1 MPAHGP
7 AEPFVVG
14 ATHRSSTIALRDR
27 LFIDDAAAPDLF
39 RRLSEAGI
47 RQALVLSTCDRV
59 EVQGMSETPAVAVDT
74 VLAILAGRAGE
85 DPAAIA
91 GEFDLLTG
99 DAAARRIFGVAASLE
114 SQVIGEPQVLGQVKE
129 GHRLASRHGMVGTEL
144 ESLLQA
150 AYMAAKRVRT
160 ETPIAERSVTLASGA
175 VQLARDLH
183 GDLSDVTGLIIGL
196 GDMGDLI
203 GGQLRLAG
211 LARTVLTGPS
221 RRSEAEAR
229 RMGCNFMPFDALDDA
244 LAEAD
249 IIVTASGAGRYLVTA
264 EAMERALKRRRHR
277 PVLVIDGGVPGDV
290 EPTVDELDDAFVYTL
305 DDLEQVARQ
314 GRAGREAAAEEAW
327 RIVDGEVA
335 AWRRARAERNAV
347 PTLVALRSHFE
358 AMRDEVLAANPGADA
373 AEATRRLVNRLLH
386 LPSEALRGLA
396 GSAAGDSDEAAR
408 LVAGLFGLAAGNPGA
423 ADDDSGD
430 EDGDGNDN
438 DSDKE

>member
-1 MPAHGP
+1 MPAERP
-7 AEPFVVG
+7 APEPFVVG

-27 LFIDDAAAPDLF
+27 LFIDEAAAPDLF
-39 RRLSEAGI
+39 RRLAEAGVT
-47 RQALVLSTCDRV
+47 QALVMSTCDRV
-59 EVQGMSETPAVAVDT
+59 EVQGVSETPAAAIDA
-74 VLAILAGRAGE
+74 VLAVLAARAGE
-85 DPAAIA
+85 QPDAIA
-91 GEFDLLTG
+91 GDFDMLTG
-99 DAAARRIFGVAASLE
+99 EAAVRRIFGVAASLE

-129 GHRLASRHGMVGTEL
+129 SHRLASRHGMVGPEL

-183 GDLSDVTGLIIGL
+183 GDLSDVSGLILGL

-211 LARTVLTGPS
+211 LSRTVLTGPS

-229 RMGCNFMPFDALDDA
+229 RMGCNFVPFDALDDA

-249 IIVTASGAGRYLVTA
+249 IVVTASGAGRYLVTV
-264 EAMERALKRRRHR
+264 EAMERALQRRMHR

-290 EPTVDELDDAFVYTL
+290 EPAVHELDDAFVYTL

-327 RIVDGEVA
+327 RIVEAEVA
-335 AWRRARAERNAV
+335 AWRRSRAERGAV
-347 PTLVALRSHFE
+347 PTLVALRGHFE

-373 AEATRRLVNRLLH
+373 AEATRRLVNRLLPS
-386 LPSEALRGLA
+386 PSETLRGIA
-396 GSAAGDSDEAAR
+396 GSAGADSDEAAR
-408 LVAGLFGLAAGNPGA
+408 LVTRLFGLAAGNPGGEENE
-423 ADDDSGD
+423 SGD
-430 EDGDGNDN
+430 DT

>member
-1 MPAHGP
+1 
-7 AEPFVVG
+7 
-14 ATHRSSTIALRDR
+14 
-27 LFIDDAAAPDLF
+27 
-39 RRLSEAGI
+39 
-47 RQALVLSTCDRV
+47 
-59 EVQGMSETPAVAVDT
+59 
-74 VLAILAGRAGE
+74 
-85 DPAAIA
+85 
-91 GEFDLLTG
+91 
-99 DAAARRIFGVAASLE
+99 
-114 SQVIGEPQVLGQVKE
+114 
-129 GHRLASRHGMVGTEL
+129 
-144 ESLLQA
+144 
-150 AYMAAKRVRT
+150 
-160 ETPIAERSVTLASGA
+160 
-175 VQLARDLH
+175 
-183 GDLSDVTGLIIGL
+183 
-196 GDMGDLI
+196 
-203 GGQLRLAG
+203 
-211 LARTVLTGPS
+211 
-221 RRSEAEAR
+221 
-229 RMGCNFMPFDALDDA
+229 
-244 LAEAD
+244 
-249 IIVTASGAGRYLVTA
+249 
-264 EAMERALKRRRHR
+264 MERALKRRRHR

-335 AWRRARAERNAV
+335 AWRRARAERDAV